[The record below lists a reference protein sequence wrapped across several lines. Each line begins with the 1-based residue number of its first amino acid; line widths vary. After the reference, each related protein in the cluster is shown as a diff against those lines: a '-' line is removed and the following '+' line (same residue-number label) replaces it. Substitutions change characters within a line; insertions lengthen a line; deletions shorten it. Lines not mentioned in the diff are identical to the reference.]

1 MNDNKPPR
9 VYEVDTE
16 TQELL
21 EEVLSYSEALADCQ
35 LDEEDRDYI
44 RSLNRALGERF
55 GLEYTE
61 VYIETDEDAEGNPRL
76 TVKTNHVER
85 TTKRKKRDNILK
97 LVSDNGDRVKDG
109 APELADND
117 DDPGVGC

>member
-21 EEVLSYSEALADCQ
+21 EEVLSYSETLADCQ

-44 RSLNRALGERF
+44 RSRNRELGERF

-85 TTKRKKRDNILK
+85 TSKRKKRDNILK
-97 LVSDNGDRVKDG
+97 LVSDNGDKVKDG
-109 APELADND
+109 APELADKD